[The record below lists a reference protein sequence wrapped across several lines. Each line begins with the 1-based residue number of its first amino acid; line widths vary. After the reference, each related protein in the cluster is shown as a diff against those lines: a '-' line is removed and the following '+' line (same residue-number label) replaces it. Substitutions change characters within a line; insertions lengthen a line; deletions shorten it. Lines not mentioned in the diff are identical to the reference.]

1 MNEVIIKENVA
12 IENLIY
18 EIRGKQVMLDSD
30 LGRLY
35 ECTNGTKTVNQAV
48 KRNVERFPTDFY
60 FQLTEEEFQNLQ
72 SQTGTANLNK
82 MARTLPYV
90 FTEQGV
96 AMLATVLRTKV
107 ASQMSIAIMRA
118 FVTMRHYIGNNLI
131 EQKYINNMVLEH
143 DDKILEEL
151 LKIY

>member
-60 FQLTEEEFQNLQ
+60 F
-72 SQTGTANLNK
+72 
-82 MARTLPYV
+82 
-90 FTEQGV
+90 
-96 AMLATVLRTKV
+96 
-107 ASQMSIAIMRA
+107 SIDRREISKFAVPNWDR
-118 FVTMRHYIGNNLI
+118 
-131 EQKYINNMVLEH
+131 KS
-143 DDKILEEL
+143 
-151 LKIY
+151 